1 MNLFDPGF
9 LSRFR
14 EHERWYMENIM
25 ADPILDEAQPRTPAD
40 IAAEIDTI
48 KILIPVTQAALYEWQ
63 SKKTIKERLVSLK
76 ADLEALTEEL
86 LDATRGAS

>member
-1 MNLFDPGF
+1 MRLADPAF
-9 LSRFR
+9 LARFR

-48 KILIPVTQAALYEWQ
+48 RVLIPATEAALADWQ
-63 SKKTIKERLVSLK
+63 SKTSMRKRLVSLR

-86 LDATRGAS
+86 LAATRGQA